1 MSNPARI
8 TLIRGGETAL
18 VDRAVADAVRSIRT
32 GSAQTAHADRIVVD
46 AGDEDAANNLRQA
59 CAPTLFGED
68 LIVHIVGLQSGDD
81 LFATALGEVL
91 DDQPD
96 TVWLIVHHDGT
107 AGGKKMLEAVRGAG
121 ANEVECLAIK
131 KGKSAIAVLT
141 KEFSRQRRHATDD
154 AVHVLYESVG
164 HDLPMLFAAVSQLIA
179 DVPDDPITEEHVRD
193 YFAGVADVAGWQIAE
208 QVWQRKPSGALASV
222 RYAASAGNDTAVGV
236 MSVLAMSS
244 ALRDIIRVGGMG
256 PGASESDVAREL
268 GIPPWKVKLLRAQW
282 SRWSGDQRRLAA
294 SLIELADAEAMMK
307 GGLRPGQSLDT
318 EQKLY
323 ALEKLVVSSS
333 AR

>member
-91 DDQPD
+91 NDQPD

-268 GIPPWKVKLLRAQW
+268 GIP
-282 SRWSGDQRRLAA
+282 
-294 SLIELADAEAMMK
+294 
-307 GGLRPGQSLDT
+307 
-318 EQKLY
+318 
-323 ALEKLVVSSS
+323 VV
-333 AR
+333 AVER